1 LNKLSSVNHVHH
13 GASVRLSREAYLI
26 SQPIRSFKGD
36 VTKMVMPN
44 EAIVGKCGVCLNYR
58 GRSPLYKLYG
68 ALRKQWKLFR
78 LAKVK

>member
-1 LNKLSSVNHVHH
+1 MAQLNKLSSVNHMHH

-26 SQPIRSFKGD
+26 SQPVRSFKGD

-68 ALRKQWKLFR
+68 GA
-78 LAKVK
+78 AKTMEII